1 MTGSMKRLLKDSS
14 GNSLAIAAAAL
25 PLLIGSA
32 GLAAD
37 TIQWTL
43 WKRELQR
50 AADSAALAGVYDRL
64 ATGVT
69 TGTAAVV
76 DHDLTINHHTGI
88 ALVTGYPQVSFP
100 ADDTVNDMTDQV
112 RVVLAVRKPLP
123 FSSMFMDAAPT
134 IIARS
139 TAATVPGGDEYCVV
153 ALETKSNKTGI
164 VVGGNAKI
172 DMNCGF
178 ISNSPSLEK
187 SAINNGNASSVKA
200 SVFASVGGLQHSTNW
215 DIDKYD
221 PGTSAAEDPYSSV
234 DPKDDPDLSSCAA
247 NPPAFTEST
256 VVAAGTT
263 TLCVSSLTIGST
275 TTNALM
281 SDGKTLHDVKIY
293 VTGKNKSTAG
303 DVVIQGNMI
312 CDSCTIILTN
322 KDPDPN
328 AKIGTFDMRAN
339 STLDM
344 SAQTTG
350 EYAGI
355 AVMQDRRQTD
365 SNGAGSP
372 NKFNGTGTQIIE
384 GALYFPSQEIEY
396 SGDGTNT
403 AVCTRF
409 VGRRVTFTGN
419 SSTFNRFE
427 KGSNCPIFGNG
438 GIGGGR
444 RVRLVA

>member
-1 MTGSMKRLLKDSS
+1 MIGSMKRLWKDRR
-14 GNSLAIAAAAL
+14 GNALAIAAGAF
-25 PLLIGSA
+25 PLLVGAA

-50 AADSAALAGVYDRL
+50 AADSAAIAGVYDRVGNNSAL
-64 ATGVT
+64 
-69 TGTAAVV
+69 AAVTAV
-76 DHDLTINHHTGI
+76 VNHDLTINHHTGI
-88 ALVTGYPQVSFP
+88 GLVTNYPQVSLP
-100 ADDTVNDMTDQV
+100 ADAGDLRDQV
-112 RVVLAVRKPLP
+112 RVVLAVTKPLP
-123 FSSMFMDAAPT
+123 FSSMFMSAAPV

-139 TAATVPGGDEYCVV
+139 TAASVPGGDEYCVV
-153 ALETKSNKTGI
+153 ALETLGNKTGI

-187 SAINNGNASSVKA
+187 SAINNGNASSVHA

-215 DIDKYD
+215 TIDKYD
-221 PGTSAAEDPYSSV
+221 PGTSAAEDPYASV
-234 DPKDDPDLSSCAA
+234 DPKNDSELGDCAA
-247 NPPAFTEST
+247 NPPAFTETT
-256 VVAAGTT
+256 VVPAGTT
-263 TLCVSSLTIGST
+263 HLCVSALTIGST
-275 TTNALM
+275 TTNVPM
-281 SDGKTLHDVKIY
+281 SDGTALHDVKIY
-293 VTGKNKSTAG
+293 VTGKNKNTAG
-303 DVVIQGNMI
+303 NVLIQGNMT
-312 CDSCTIILTN
+312 CERCTIILTN
-322 KDPDPN
+322 KDPDPA
-328 AKIGTFDMRAN
+328 AKIGTFDMRAG

-344 SAQTTG
+344 SAQTSG

-365 SNGAGSP
+365 SNGSGAP

-384 GALYFPSQEIEY
+384 GALYFPRQEIEY

-419 SSTFNRFE
+419 STTFNRFE
-427 KGSNCPIFGNG
+427 KGSNCDIFDHD